1 MNIRDK
7 VLIMCAEP
15 NFSSCNYT
23 STKECRYFTICEK
36 VSYNQVACSCPKW
49 WKSSDDIDYYKLI
62 KLVYKSFPNCPFC
75 GDYLKEYTTSRIGF
89 ETGCGENR
97 GR

>member
-1 MNIRDK
+1 MI
-7 VLIMCAEP
+7 CAEP

-23 STKECRYFTICEK
+23 STKECRYFTVCNK
-36 VSYNQVACSCPKW
+36 VSYNQVTCDCPKW
-49 WKSSDDIDYYKLI
+49 WESSDAIEYEELI

-75 GDYLKEYTTSRIGF
+75 GERFKEYTTSRIGF
-89 ETGCGENR
+89 ETGGFEHG